1 MKTILLYLI
10 LLNIPS
16 YCFSQD
22 IIYKTDGNEIKARV
36 IEIAESTIKYKNFEQ
51 QDGPIRNIS
60 KSEVFMIKYQ
70 DGTTEKFTTI
80 LNLKAGS
87 ANDTTKEKRK
97 TTSEEIDFQI
107 QRAKA
112 MKGTGVFL
120 LIPGAACLLVGGV
133 TLVSKK
139 DISYILIAVSVP
151 FIISGITLASIGQ
164 SRLSSCNKRKAEL
177 GFQMVPFND
186 INNGKIMSGEAI
198 SMGVRISF

>member
-36 IEIAESTIKYKNFEQ
+36 IEIAESTIKYKNFDQ
-51 QDGPIRNIS
+51 QEGPIRDIP

-112 MKGTGVFL
+112 MKGTGVFSFYSR
-120 LIPGAACLLVGGV
+120 GCLFVSGGGDFG
-133 TLVSKK
+133 LKK
-139 DISYILIAVSVP
+139 RY
-151 FIISGITLASIGQ
+151 
-164 SRLSSCNKRKAEL
+164 
-177 GFQMVPFND
+177 
-186 INNGKIMSGEAI
+186 
-198 SMGVRISF
+198 